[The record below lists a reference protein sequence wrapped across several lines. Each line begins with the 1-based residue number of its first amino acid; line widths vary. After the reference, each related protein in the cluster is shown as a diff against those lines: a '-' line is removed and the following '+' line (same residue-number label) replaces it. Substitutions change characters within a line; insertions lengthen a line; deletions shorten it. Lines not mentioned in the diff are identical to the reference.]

1 MPYGKEDFLG
11 WDDDDTNLDLLLG
24 EYTCI
29 EVELSDDETVHS
41 TTDQPSATCS
51 KTYKCSECPKTY
63 SSISGLRGHLNKK
76 TWHFER
82 FRVWASSGE
91 NEHFAYS
98 KTKTDQLRGDREAD
112 QRLCFRYIDN
122 TIPLLSKSE
131 TSSL

>member
-11 WDDDDTNLDLLLG
+11 WDDGDTNLDLLLG

-41 TTDQPSATCS
+41 TTGQPSVTCS

-76 TWHFER
+76 HGILNVFIYEPPQEKTIILHMRKQRQISAF
-82 FRVWASSGE
+82 V
-91 NEHFAYS
+91 FA
-98 KTKTDQLRGDREAD
+98 T
-112 QRLCFRYIDN
+112 
-122 TIPLLSKSE
+122 
-131 TSSL
+131 

>member
-51 KTYKCSECPKTY
+51 KTYLSAL
-63 SSISGLRGHLNKK
+63 S
-76 TWHFER
+76 
-82 FRVWASSGE
+82 A
-91 NEHFAYS
+91 
-98 KTKTDQLRGDREAD
+98 
-112 QRLCFRYIDN
+112 QRLTLRPRD
-122 TIPLLSKSE
+122 
-131 TSSL
+131 

>member
-11 WDDDDTNLDLLLG
+11 WDDDDTNSDLLLG

-41 TTDQPSATCS
+41 TTGQPSATCS

-76 TWHFER
+76 HGILNVFVYEPPQEKTSILHMR
-82 FRVWASSGE
+82 KQRQIS
-91 NEHFAYS
+91 FAVAVKLIS
-98 KTKTDQLRGDREAD
+98 AFVFAT
-112 QRLCFRYIDN
+112 
-122 TIPLLSKSE
+122 
-131 TSSL
+131 